1 MFQRPCA
8 SYLVSSRL
16 RPGISRLSPSISR
29 LSPGSPPFL
38 PNALRLS
45 LNGSR
50 LSRRGSPPLSGRRAR
65 CASNWRRH
73 STRYGFLPFACGR
86 VSSPFLAEQGYGEDV
101 HVPAAPVHE
110 GFRVIPRP
118 SEPFPR
124 RRRTAREASR
134 TISRRSDDVPCARR
148 VMTGRLPVGTSPS
161 HVAADGSPPA
171 TSWIHDVPTDPLGGL
186 RSSSP

>member
-134 TISRRSDDVPCARR
+134 TIHGGRCSVCPPSHDGSAARR
-148 VMTGRLPVGTSPS
+148 Y
-161 HVAADGSPPA
+161 VALARCSGWIA
-171 TSWIHDVPTDPLGGL
+171 TCYLMDP
-186 RSSSP
+186 